1 MRGARS
7 RRLMMAGRAVLLLSA
22 LAAQCCHGELMAG
35 TAVGHAPAA
44 RQRHAGAHGAA
55 PTRTRQGVAAK
66 AAKST
71 ARVNERLEAEVCVP
85 RDAEACAPR
94 ELQRPDAAPAA
105 PDAAFAAAGTPVHP
119 DTLPNPPADIDEDS
133 ELDDGAPFAPAAAAT
148 GADCAQ
154 ASPGLSAKAAEA
166 ASAAAD
172 SARQAAQRG
181 MLALSAAWS
190 TCVEQTKQTS
200 RDMKNRARSLPKVA
214 ARLVPPSPARKG
226 LQTLMSESASLWA
239 GALFK
244 ILMLQVMVI
253 IRTVVSQGNVIAR
266 SFIQAA
272 NLEPTALVPDSP
284 MLQRQRSRAKALAAK
299 AQAQEARM
307 RMQELQA
314 QIHQTAET
322 LRAAEIASY
331 TYSPQGDRCID
342 SRQWRRSDVPRND
355 CDVPVAAGC
364 ASGSSSWRGQ
374 NAEPQHVTFL
384 DSTGASYARQGEGH
398 ARGPATPRDR
408 ERRSPSPSHLLMSA
422 SRRTPLPASP
432 LPPPTP
438 GVNQAHGF

>member
-1 MRGARS
+1 MKGK
-7 RRLMMAGRAVLLLSA
+7 GRAVLLLSA
-22 LAAQCCHGELMAG
+22 LTAQCCHGEL
-35 TAVGHAPAA
+35 TELRAA
-44 RQRHAGAHGAA
+44 EHAHGAKGGGA
-55 PTRTRQGVAAK
+55 LGELRAVRQRPCGALPARAKGSEDKANAGRKPGVAK

-71 ARVNERLEAEVCVP
+71 ARVNEGLVP
-85 RDAEACAPR
+85 EACAPPFTR
-94 ELQRPDAAPAA
+94 TLVSDAPAA
-105 PDAAFAAAGTPVHP
+105 VRGEEGSEGAAAGARTYAPPATLP
-119 DTLPNPPADIDEDS
+119 DTLLSAPADIDLDS
-133 ELDDGAPFAPAAAAT
+133 ELGDEAPEWDEPSQ
-148 GADCAQ
+148 GGK
-154 ASPGLSAKAAEA
+154 GLSGKAAEV

-200 RDMKNRARSLPKVA
+200 LDMQSRVRRLPEVA
-214 ARLVPPSPARKG
+214 ARLVPPSPARRG
-226 LQTLMSESASLWA
+226 LQTLVSESASLWA

-244 ILMLQVMVI
+244 ILMLQVMVVLK
-253 IRTVVSQGNVIAR
+253 TVVSQGHVIAR

-272 NLEPTALVPDSP
+272 SLEPTALVPDSP
-284 MLQRQRSRAKALAAK
+284 ILQRQRSRAKALAAQ

-314 QIHQTAET
+314 QMHQTAEK

-331 TYSPQGDRCID
+331 TFSQGEQRGDGG
-342 SRQWRRSDVPRND
+342 QWRSNSD
-355 CDVPVAAGC
+355 AAGSM
-364 ASGSSSWRGQ
+364 SGSSSWRGKIS
-374 NAEPQHVTFL
+374 EQHVSFL
-384 DSTGASYARQGEGH
+384 GGTSEGALIRA
-398 ARGPATPRDR
+398 PATPRHQ

-438 GVNQAHGF
+438 AVSNAQCRKSLGDFGSL